1 MSAPRI
7 STVRISAVRTSPR
20 SAYRGAVVTCAF
32 CGTVVE
38 SETPPITWVSAV
50 ENGRQRWFC
59 DECSRK
65 HLRAMESKLDSE
77 WW

>member
-1 MSAPRI
+1 MSAPRF
-7 STVRISAVRTSPR
+7 SELRTSPW

-59 DECSRK
+59 DGCSRK

>member
-1 MSAPRI
+1 M
-7 STVRISAVRTSPR
+7 
-20 SAYRGAVVTCAF
+20 VTCAF

-38 SETPPITWVSAV
+38 SETPPLTWTSAT
-50 ENGRQRWFC
+50 ERGELQWYC
-59 DECSRK
+59 DDCSRT

>member
-1 MSAPRI
+1 M
-7 STVRISAVRTSPR
+7 
-20 SAYRGAVVTCAF
+20 VTCSF

-38 SETPPITWVSAV
+38 SDDPPLTWTVAV
-50 ENGRQRWFC
+50 ENDKQRLFC
-59 DECSRK
+59 DDCSRT